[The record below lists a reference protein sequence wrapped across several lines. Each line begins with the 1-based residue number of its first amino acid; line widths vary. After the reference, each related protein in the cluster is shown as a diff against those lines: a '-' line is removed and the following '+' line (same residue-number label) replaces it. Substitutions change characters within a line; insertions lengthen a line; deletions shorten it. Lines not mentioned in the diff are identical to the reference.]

1 MEQSIKLIQ
10 LFISKVSTLKKKLK
24 IQLKKIFH
32 LTGREV
38 LPAWDRQIQSL
49 CYQVNNIMEKI
60 ATSAPEWMNRALDEQ
75 MVH

>member
-1 MEQSIKLIQ
+1 ME
-10 LFISKVSTLKKKLK
+10 LK
-24 IQLKKIFH
+24 IIENVEILFSINFVIC
-32 LTGREV
+32 LGREI

-60 ATSAPEWMNRALDEQ
+60 ATIAPEWMDKAMDEQ